1 MASKDVKPKA
11 RLGQARASR
20 RNKILGWTAAL
31 LIVGG
36 GGYAAYY
43 YGGVT
48 EVEIATA
55 RVRRGDFIISVRT
68 RGEIRSTRSVILAA
82 PQVPDPRIVKL
93 AETGKPIKK
102 GEVVVEFDT
111 ASQEQYYLER
121 ATSVRTVDSQI
132 VQTQAA
138 HRIID
143 EMDGMNLM
151 QAEYDLERAKLE
163 ASKAEILSEIEGAKN
178 WINVGIS
185 EGNLKQVQTVIKSH
199 KVSQMA
205 DLDRL
210 QQNKDKAVRDM
221 ERAKGY
227 LSKMVI
233 TAPID
238 GIVNILPNFRA
249 GGSFG
254 SMPPP
259 FKEGDRAW
267 TGAAIAEIPD
277 LSSMRIEM
285 KLEEVD
291 RGKVKLGQQVRV
303 RVDAVA
309 DKEFLAELDWISPIA
324 ALTFRGPGM
333 SEKSFPAYAT
343 LKNLD
348 PRLRPGM
355 SASAEIVIESHP
367 DVLLVPARAS
377 FLHQGK
383 PAVWVQRGQQFQIR
397 TIEVRLRNENDIVVA
412 KGLREGE
419 VITLENPVEAARRA
433 RKKL

>member
-1 MASKDVKPKA
+1 V
-11 RLGQARASR
+11 
-20 RNKILGWTAAL
+20 AL
-31 LIVGG
+31 VLLGG

-43 YGGVT
+43 YAGVT
-48 EVEIATA
+48 EVEIPTA
-55 RVRRGDFIISVRT
+55 RVRRGDFLISVRT
-68 RGEIRSTRSVILAA
+68 RGEIRSTRSVILTA
-82 PQVPDPRIVKL
+82 PQVPDPRIVRL
-93 AETGKPIKK
+93 AESGKPVKK
-102 GEVVVEFDT
+102 GDVVVEFDT
-111 ASQEQYYLER
+111 AQQEQYYLER
-121 ATSVRTVDSQI
+121 ATTVRTADSQI
-132 VQTQAA
+132 IQTQAS

-143 EMDGMNLM
+143 EQDAMSLM

-178 WINVGIS
+178 WIDVGIS
-185 EGNLKQVQTVIKSH
+185 EGNLTQVKTIIKSH
-199 KVSQMA
+199 KVTQQA
-205 DLDRL
+205 DIERL
-210 QQNKDKAVRDM
+210 QQSKNKAVRDL
-221 ERAKGY
+221 ERAKDY

-233 TAPID
+233 RAPID

-291 RGKVKLGQQVRV
+291 RGRIKLGQQVRV
-303 RVDAVA
+303 RVDAIA

-324 ALTFRGPGM
+324 AVTFRGPGM
-333 SEKSFPAYAT
+333 SEKNFPAHAT
-343 LKNLD
+343 LKNVD

-355 SASAEIVIESHP
+355 SATAEIVIESHP
-367 DVLLVPARAS
+367 NVLLIPARAS

-383 PAVWVQRGQQFQIR
+383 PAVWVQRGQQFEIR
-397 TIEVRLRNENDIVVA
+397 TIEVGLRNENDIVVV

-419 VITLENPVEAARRA
+419 VVALENPIEAAKRA

>member
-1 MASKDVKPKA
+1 MSKDLKPKT
-11 RLGQARASR
+11 RLGQARSSR
-20 RNKILGWTAAL
+20 RKKLIGWGVAL
-31 LIVGG
+31 ALAGG

-43 YGGVT
+43 YAGVT

-68 RGEIRSTRSVILAA
+68 RGEIRSTRSVVLSA

-121 ATSVRTVDSQI
+121 ATSVRTADSEI
-132 VQTQAA
+132 VQTQAS

-143 EMDGMNLM
+143 EQDGMSLM
-151 QAEYDLERAKLE
+151 QAEYNLERAKLE

-178 WINVGIS
+178 WIDVGIS
-185 EGNLKQVQTVIKSH
+185 EGNLTQVKTVIKSH
-199 KVSQMA
+199 KVTQAA
-205 DLDRL
+205 DLQRL
-210 QQNKDKAVRDM
+210 QQRKDKAVRDM

-238 GIVNILPNFRA
+238 GIVNILPNFRS

-277 LSSMRIEM
+277 LSSMRVEM

-291 RGKVKLGQQVRV
+291 RGRIKLGQQVRV

-309 DKEFLAELDWISPIA
+309 DKEFLGELDWISPIA
-324 ALTFRGPGM
+324 ALTFRGPGL
-333 SEKSFPAYAT
+333 SEKNFPAYAT

-355 SASAEIVIESHP
+355 SASAEIIIESHP
-367 DVLLVPARAS
+367 NVLLIPARAS
-377 FLHQGK
+377 VLHQGK
-383 PAVWVQRGQQFQIR
+383 PAVWVQRGQSFQIR
-397 TIEVRLRNENDIVVA
+397 TIEVGLRNENDIVVA
-412 KGLREGE
+412 KGLREGD
-419 VITLENPVEAARRA
+419 VVALENPVEAAKRA
-433 RKKL
+433 KKKL

>member
-1 MASKDVKPKA
+1 MASKNLKSKP
-11 RLGQARASR
+11 RLGKAGPSR
-20 RNKILGWTAAL
+20 RSKIIGWTVAL
-31 LIVGG
+31 VLLGG

-43 YGGVT
+43 YAGVT
-48 EVEIATA
+48 EVEIPTA
-55 RVRRGDFIISVRT
+55 RVRRGDFLISVRT
-68 RGEIRSTRSVILAA
+68 RGEIRSTRSVILTA
-82 PQVPDPRIVKL
+82 PQVPDPRIVRL
-93 AETGKPIKK
+93 AESGKPVKK
-102 GEVVVEFDT
+102 GDVVVEFDT
-111 ASQEQYYLER
+111 AQQEQYYLER
-121 ATSVRTVDSQI
+121 ATTVRTADSQI
-132 VQTQAA
+132 IQTQAS

-143 EMDGMNLM
+143 EQDAMSLM

-178 WINVGIS
+178 WIDVGIS
-185 EGNLKQVQTVIKSH
+185 EGNLTQVKTIIKSH
-199 KVSQMA
+199 KVTQQA
-205 DLDRL
+205 DIERL
-210 QQNKDKAVRDM
+210 QQSKNKAVRDL
-221 ERAKGY
+221 ERAKDY

-233 TAPID
+233 RAPID

-291 RGKVKLGQQVRV
+291 RGRIKLGQQVRV
-303 RVDAVA
+303 RVDAIA

-324 ALTFRGPGM
+324 AVTFRGPGM
-333 SEKSFPAYAT
+333 SEKNFPAHAT
-343 LKNLD
+343 LKNVD

-355 SASAEIVIESHP
+355 SATAEIVIESHP
-367 DVLLVPARAS
+367 NVLLIPARAS

-383 PAVWVQRGQQFQIR
+383 PAVWVQRGQQFEIR
-397 TIEVRLRNENDIVVA
+397 TIEVGLRNENDIVVV

-419 VITLENPVEAARRA
+419 VVALENPIEAAKRA